1 MGGRGTASNGQ
12 SSGCGGQQRLPLSR
26 GWRKSRHIRQP
37 ACRAEASM
45 GTQEPITRP
54 ASHVWEWTPLV
65 LSAAGETSLIPGTR
79 GSIRSLM
86 QPLECQH
93 ILSLPGRDRML
104 FARLSVHFYLS
115 GFHLDP
121 SKLIQSPRGWNQ
133 EPGDSGTGVSQEQP
147 QDVWTSYRGYSNSGS
162 KRGGQRSHQGL
173 GGVCLFPCSS
183 ALLSPTHGQLQGPG
197 LPLHAGQAA
206 VRKADAVPAS
216 EGLAVE
222 SSGPEPRRF
231 CPGDIRQ
238 RLQSLLV
245 VITGVGRGSPDVEAA
260 DVTKSCAVP
269 RLPPKQRL
277 LYPQMSTELLEERM
291 GFKKDLPRHVLDT
304 GTLPPSGEFSCVCV
318 HERVCKC
325 VFSRWGDKG

>member
-26 GWRKSRHIRQP
+26 GWRMSRHIRQP

-93 ILSLPGRDRML
+93 ILSLPGRDQML

-133 EPGDSGTGVSQEQP
+133 EPGTRRQRHRGFSGAAPGCLDIIQGLFQLWEQKGRSAEPSGPGWGLSVPLFISPSVPDTWAASGTGAASP
-147 QDVWTSYRGYSNSGS
+147 RWA
-162 KRGGQRSHQGL
+162 GGGEEGRCCPRLRGL
-173 GGVCLFPCSS
+173 GS
-183 ALLSPTHGQLQGPG
+183 
-197 LPLHAGQAA
+197 
-206 VRKADAVPAS
+206 
-216 EGLAVE
+216 
-222 SSGPEPRRF
+222 
-231 CPGDIRQ
+231 
-238 RLQSLLV
+238 
-245 VITGVGRGSPDVEAA
+245 
-260 DVTKSCAVP
+260 
-269 RLPPKQRL
+269 
-277 LYPQMSTELLEERM
+277 
-291 GFKKDLPRHVLDT
+291 
-304 GTLPPSGEFSCVCV
+304 
-318 HERVCKC
+318 
-325 VFSRWGDKG
+325 